1 MEQTHNL
8 SAKSKSWLVVTLF
21 VLVIIFLSFITFKD
35 SFEVALS
42 GDDWLLHYTIW
53 MIFDVQKTAS
63 FLDPSTYL
71 CTYCPHYSF
80 LSIIK
85 SFWGYS
91 AFPHYLVSLLFRIGI
106 SMSLFFLV
114 KLLSKQTI
122 PALLAGIFFS
132 VSYIGI
138 QTTDWVFNFTHYGGI
153 IMVCIFFI
161 LYIKARN
168 SANFFI
174 LIYAILAFIG
184 AVIIS
189 PPRMHGLY
197 PLILVTEFSWL
208 AIEGKRYHF
217 KKAFL
222 RLILIFLAYKIILSH
237 PGYGTTEYNLS
248 LVIKGLM
255 MAKEML
261 SQGNTA
267 FLLNPISS
275 IGNYVIP
282 DLLWQRL
289 PISNMLTLLPLAFIF
304 ALLSTGAL
312 FLVNVK
318 SKALKIYLACL
329 LIWFLIM
336 FFFRRTNLNFYSI
349 HQTGYGLIGGYI
361 VIFSCW
367 LFNQLRH
374 SKPPLAFMLIL
385 GQGWMFTFSL
395 FPWLIAPY
403 QIFDSSM
410 RYSIQQAAGLAIW
423 MAIVFTVILIG
434 SKERKL
440 YQTQGII
447 YFLIVGFVV
456 MHILLSQQ
464 YLSFL
469 KTNRGSD
476 IDKKLWS
483 TIFSDVPSLPQD
495 RPSVFFLSYDD
506 YYLAEWDLRF
516 PFSSHGALHYQI
528 TNQKAN
534 PFMIYE
540 YDKLLSVVTDGK
552 ALGPQGYEPDPLPL
566 NYVYGYIL
574 RNRELTNITTELRE
588 KLKND
593 IQALNKQSQ

>member
-1 MEQTHNL
+1 MEQIRNP
-8 SAKSKSWLVVTLF
+8 SAKPGQWLIVTVF
-21 VLVIIFLSFITFKD
+21 ITIVIFLSWITFKD
-35 SFEVALS
+35 SFEIALS

-53 MIFDVQKTAS
+53 MIFDVQKSAN

-85 SFWGYS
+85 SLWGYS
-91 AFPHYLVSLLFRIGI
+91 AFPHYLISLFFRIGVSI
-106 SMSLFFLV
+106 SLFFLV
-114 KLLSKQTI
+114 RILTKQNI
-122 PALLAGIFFS
+122 PAILAGIFFS

-153 IMVCIFFI
+153 IMVCLFFI
-161 LYIKARN
+161 LYVKAKN
-168 SANFFI
+168 LTNF
-174 LIYAILAFIG
+174 LTLTYATLAFIG
-184 AVIIS
+184 ALIIS

-197 PLILVTEFSWL
+197 PLVLVAELSWL
-208 AIEGKRYHF
+208 VIEGKNYQF

-222 RLILIFLAYKIILSH
+222 RLAILLLTYKIILSN

-248 LVIKGLM
+248 QVIKGLE
-255 MAKEML
+255 MAKDML

-275 IGNYVIP
+275 VGNYLIP
-282 DLLWQRL
+282 DMLWQK
-289 PISNMLTLLPLAFIF
+289 LPLSGMLSLVPIALIF
-304 ALLSTGAL
+304 GLLSTGAL
-312 FLVNVK
+312 FFAHIK
-318 SKALKIYLACL
+318 SRSLKIYLFFL
-329 LIWFLIM
+329 LLWFLIM
-336 FFFRRTNLNFYSI
+336 YLFRKTNLNFYSI
-349 HQTGYGLIGGYI
+349 YQIGFGLIGGYTL
-361 VIFSCW
+361 IFSYW
-367 LFNQLRH
+367 LFNQLKS
-374 SKPPLAFMLIL
+374 SKPLLAFALIL
-385 GQGWMFTFSL
+385 GQGWMLTFSL

-423 MAIVFTVILIG
+423 IATIFTVILIG
-434 SKERKL
+434 SRERKIN
-440 YQTQGII
+440 QTQGII
-447 YFLIVGFVV
+447 YSLIAGFVL
-456 MHILLSQQ
+456 MHILFSQQ
-464 YLSFL
+464 YLASL
-469 KTNRGSD
+469 KTNRGTN
-476 IDKKLWS
+476 IDEQLWN
-483 TIFSDVPSLPQD
+483 TIFRDVPTLPQD
-495 RPSVFFLSYDD
+495 KPSVFFLSYDD

-540 YDKLLSVVTDGK
+540 YDKLLSIVTDGK

-574 RNRELTNITTELRE
+574 RNRGLTNITTELRE

-593 IQALNKQSQ
+593 IQALNK

>member
-8 SAKSKSWLVVTLF
+8 LVKPRHWLVASTFIL
-21 VLVIIFLSFITFKD
+21 IILFLSWITFKD
-35 SFEVALS
+35 SFAIALS

-53 MIFDVQKTAS
+53 MIFDVQKTAG

-71 CTYCPHYSF
+71 CTYCPHYLF

-91 AFPHYLVSLLFRIGI
+91 SFYHYLVSLLFRIGV
-106 SMSLFFLV
+106 SVSLFLV
-114 KLLSKQTI
+114 VRQLTKQTI
-122 PALLAGIFFS
+122 PAILAGIFFS

-161 LYIKARN
+161 LYVKAKN
-168 SANFFI
+168 LTNF
-174 LIYAILAFIG
+174 LTLTYVMLAFIG
-184 AVIIS
+184 ALIIS

-197 PLILVTEFSWL
+197 PLILVTELSWL
-208 AIEGKRYHF
+208 AIEGKKYQF

-222 RLILIFLAYKIILSH
+222 RLIIMFLAYKIILSN

-248 LVIKGLM
+248 QVIKGLI

-267 FLLNPISS
+267 FLLNPIST

-289 PISNMLTLLPLAFIF
+289 PLSNTLTLLPIALIF
-304 ALLSTGAL
+304 ALFSSGTL
-312 FLVNVK
+312 FFANIK
-318 SKALKIYLACL
+318 RGSLKIYLVCL
-329 LIWFLIM
+329 LLWFLIM
-336 FFFRRTNLNFYSI
+336 FFFRRTNLDFYSI
-349 HQTGYGLIGGYI
+349 YQIGFGLIGGYTL
-361 VIFSCW
+361 IFSCW
-367 LFNQLRH
+367 LFYQLKN
-374 SKPPLAFMLIL
+374 SKPLLAFSLIL

-410 RYSIQQAAGLAIW
+410 RYSIQQAAGLAVW
-423 MAIVFTVILIG
+423 MATVFTVILIG
-434 SKERKL
+434 SRERKI

-447 YFLIVGFVV
+447 YSLIAAFIL
-456 MHILLSQQ
+456 MHILFSQQ
-464 YLSFL
+464 YLAFL
-469 KTNRGSD
+469 KAKRGTD
-476 IDKKLWS
+476 IDKQLWS
-483 TIFSDVPSLPQD
+483 TIFRDVPTLPQD
-495 RPSVFFLSYDD
+495 RPSVFFLTYDD

-540 YDKLLSVVTDGK
+540 YDKLLSIVTDGK
-552 ALGPQGYEPDPLPL
+552 ALGPQGYEPNPLPL
-566 NYVYGYIL
+566 DHVYGYIL
-574 RNRELTNITTELRE
+574 RNRELTNITSELRE

-593 IQALNKQSQ
+593 IQALNK